1 MALFG
6 KRQVDAQVSAM
17 TWSRVVQLERQEW
30 VRKRGSWVPS
40 DETRNVEKHSE
51 TYWDTVTDMTPG
63 APDANGIPGLSV
75 SSTRT
80 ELRTRFYY
88 TYEALEW
95 HKGRTLR
102 ASGTSPSGVAWP
114 EYTLESGEQVRD
126 RKERYE
132 ATFTTA
138 DKRYEASLTEQEWRG
153 LEPGLACHLSLGLF
167 GGVKKVTR
175 AR

>member
-1 MALFG
+1 MGLFG
-6 KRQVDAQVSAM
+6 KRQVDAQVCAM

-30 VRKRGSWVPS
+30 VRRRGSWVPS

-51 TYWDTVTDMTPG
+51 TYWDTVADMTPG
-63 APDANGIPGLSV
+63 APDANGIPGPSV

-80 ELRTRFYY
+80 ELRTRVYF
-88 TYEALEW
+88 TYELREW

-102 ASGTSPSGVAWP
+102 ASGAGPSDVAWP
-114 EYTLESGEQVRD
+114 EYTLEAGERVRGE
-126 RKERYE
+126 KESYE
-132 ATFTTA
+132 VTFTTA

-153 LEPGLACHLSLGLF
+153 LEPGLACRLSLGLL
-167 GGVKKVTR
+167 GGVKKVTQ